1 MTFAEKVNQWLQ
13 SGADYDAGLQLYVQ
27 AVGKGH
33 PTIYILRKKKQTN
46 YQLLV
51 KSLCHR
57 AGVPEPN
64 KKQNANRHHQNAKSE
79 QQKAESKS
87 QTAKSKPLRQ
97 DYTFLSEPGTPN
109 ELKILVS
116 NKITAY
122 NEYKAAH
129 AKLFD
134 NLPPEEEYANVRT
147 LVENYIENHT
157 IHQELAH
164 YQQTRTILGK
174 HPIFEEIKRL
184 KKYRHTNSVEL
195 FKQKKRVE
203 HNIWRI
209 KKLIDS
215 GDKPH
220 LRVERLAKIKS
231 YELELA
237 EIKKVIG
244 E

>member
-1 MTFAEKVNQWLQ
+1 MNFNDKVSHWLQ
-13 SGADYDAGLQLYVQ
+13 SGAEYDAGLQLYVQ

-33 PTIYILRKKKQTN
+33 PTIYILRKKSEAN

-51 KSLCHR
+51 KSLCYR
-57 AGVPEPN
+57 AGILSPQLTKG
-64 KKQNANRHHQNAKSE
+64 KKQSANSSPKKSE
-79 QQKAESKS
+79 SKEQS
-87 QTAKSKPLRQ
+87 AKSKPLRQ

-109 ELKILVS
+109 ELKVLVS

-122 NEYKAAH
+122 HEYKAAH

-134 NLPPEEEYANVRT
+134 NLPADEEYANVRN
-147 LVENYIENHT
+147 LVENYIENYT

-164 YQQTRTILGK
+164 YQKTKTILGK
-174 HPIFEEIKRL
+174 HPIFEEMKRL

-209 KKLIDS
+209 RKLVDS

-220 LRVERLAKIKS
+220 LHFQRLAKIKS
-231 YELELA
+231 YELELT

>member
-1 MTFAEKVNQWLQ
+1 MNFNDKVSHWLQ

-33 PTIYILRKKKQTN
+33 PTIYILRKKSEAN

-51 KSLCHR
+51 KSLCYR
-57 AGVPEPN
+57 AGILSPQFTKS
-64 KKQNANRHHQNAKSE
+64 KKQSANSSPKKSE
-79 QQKAESKS
+79 SKE

-109 ELKILVS
+109 ELKVLVS

-122 NEYKAAH
+122 HEYKAAH

-134 NLPPEEEYANVRT
+134 NLTPDEEYANVRN
-147 LVENYIENHT
+147 LVENYIENYT
-157 IHQELAH
+157 IHQELSF
-164 YQQTRTILGK
+164 YQKNRKILGK
-174 HPIFEEIKRL
+174 HPVFEEMQRL
-184 KKYRHTNSVEL
+184 KHFRNLPTVEL
-195 FKQKKRVE
+195 YKRKRNIE

-209 KKLIDS
+209 EKLITE
-215 GDKPH
+215 GKKPH
-220 LRVERLAKIKS
+220 LDFERKRKIQA
-231 YELELA
+231 YQQELL
-237 EIKKVIG
+237 EIGKFIK

>member
-1 MTFAEKVNQWLQ
+1 MTFVEKVTHWLQ
-13 SGADYDAGLQLYVQ
+13 SGADYDAGLQLYVKS
-27 AVGKGH
+27 VGKGH
-33 PTIYILRKKKQTN
+33 PTIYILRKKSEAN

-51 KSLCHR
+51 KSLCYR
-57 AGVPEPN
+57 AGIPETYKN
-64 KKQNANRHHQNAKSE
+64 
-79 QQKAESKS
+79 
-87 QTAKSKPLRQ
+87 QTAKSNHQKPESKQQTAKRKPLRQ

-109 ELKILVS
+109 ELKVLVS

-122 NEYKAAH
+122 HEYKAAH

-134 NLPPEEEYANVRT
+134 NLSPDEEYANVRN
-147 LVENYIENHT
+147 LVENYIENYT
-157 IHQELAH
+157 IHQELSH
-164 YQQTRTILGK
+164 YQKNRTILGK
-174 HPIFEEIKRL
+174 HPIFEEMKRL

-209 KKLIDS
+209 RKLIDS

-220 LRVERLAKIKS
+220 LNFQRLAKIKS

-237 EIKKVIG
+237 EIKKLIG